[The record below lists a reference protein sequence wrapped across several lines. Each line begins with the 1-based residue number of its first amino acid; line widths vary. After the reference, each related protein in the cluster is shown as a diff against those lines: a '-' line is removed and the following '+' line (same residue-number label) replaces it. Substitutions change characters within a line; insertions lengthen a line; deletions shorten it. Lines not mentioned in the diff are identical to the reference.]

1 MSRVGTSLIFEDED
15 FYEEYILPLKLNKQL
30 SPFLI
35 KLLRA
40 YYLDDNVRQAVDSF
54 DLEDI
59 MFSDTGSDNFSDI
72 LADARNTLAMMSVL
86 SESMEDE
93 IKAGKTDIDG
103 MLSKISTINTEREY
117 REETE
122 ETEEVMALPVKEAE
136 PVTETEPTTATKPS
150 ATEDNARVE
159 ALEKSVEDLSKG
171 MSDMQAMFMT
181 FMQSMQAQAVPP
193 QTIVPAPITATN
205 ESVVGESVEVT
216 EEPAEAVEEPIVVA
230 SESVTTVE
238 ESVMIVEES
247 VTTVEESV
255 MIQPTAETTTSTEDI
270 VEKQETEVAH
280 RSHLEIIADI
290 NEKYGSQSDEP
301 VSTETEEL
309 EDGTNSL
316 LTFLSDFD

>member
-40 YYLDDNVRQAVDSF
+40 YFLDDNVRQAVDSF

-205 ESVVGESVEVT
+205 ESVGVAEVAEESVEIT
-216 EEPAEAVEEPIVVA
+216 EEPIVVA

-247 VTTVEESV
+247 VMV
-255 MIQPTAETTTSTEDI
+255 QPTAETTTSTEDI